1 MDQVTFLT
9 PCRVPWSIS
18 PTGSGLSLTHTETDI
33 APKCCVRLGANWLT
47 GAGSLAGREVE
58 IVFDGCYYARVAPK
72 SDASGIEEVGFTIV
86 NRKAMNSDGTVEWP
100 PSEWV
105 QTGICPDSGFY
116 YATESD
122 WMASRPIAFR
132 RDCRHFVLSG
142 RDGYV
147 ELIARSYKWRELSGS
162 WNSED

>member
-1 MDQVTFLT
+1 MDKVTALT

-18 PTGSGLSLTHTETDI
+18 ATGSGLSLAHTETDI
-33 APKCCVRLGANWLT
+33 APECSVRLGANWLT
-47 GAGSLAGREVE
+47 GAGSLDSREVE
-58 IVFDGCYYARVAPK
+58 IVFEGCYYARVAPK
-72 SDASGIEEVGFTIV
+72 SDDFDIEEAGFTIV
-86 NRKAMNSDGTVEWP
+86 KSKGMNSQKTVEWP

-122 WMASRPIAFR
+122 WMASRPIVFR

-147 ELIARSYKWRELSGS
+147 ELIARSFKWRELSGS
-162 WNSED
+162 WSCED